1 MHTVPS
7 ETLPSM
13 RCLVWVVME
22 ADLYWVKLSS
32 RVGPCLVIISLS
44 NPSSVGIVILAC
56 TLFIIYA
63 VIIVYVFLKREEYPI
78 YNRSPYLILLG
89 AFGKSFLLSY
99 YYWIGLLLDAEC
111 NVWIASLGEG
121 QSDLQCFLSI
131 MCTLLFHYLAYFSI
145 IIRYAIN
152 NLNNN

>member
-1 MHTVPS
+1 
-7 ETLPSM
+7 
-13 RCLVWVVME
+13 ME
-22 ADLYWVKLSS
+22 ADPYWVKLSS
-32 RVGPCLVIISLS
+32 RVGPCLVSISLS
-44 NPSSVGIVILAC
+44 NPPSHRIVILAC

-89 AFGKSFLLSY
+89 AFGKSFLLKTNNR
-99 YYWIGLLLDAEC
+99 IGLLLDAEC
-111 NVWIASLGEG
+111 NVWIASLGDA
-121 QSDLQCFLSI
+121 QSGLQCFLSI

-152 NLNNN
+152 YLSNN